1 MAEFGGATARIM
13 AGLLAFDICLCCPA
27 EKSPHMQA
35 FNWDKALSYKN
46 PQVGQHLF
54 FALCSLNLNFW

>member
-1 MAEFGGATARIM
+1 MLCMAEFGGATARIM

-35 FNWDKALSYKN
+35 FN
-46 PQVGQHLF
+46 
-54 FALCSLNLNFW
+54 